1 MEAAYRKH
9 QTNLLFSGL
18 AIMAFGLWSAVKLI
32 VYLTLH
38 PEVITNIV
46 AVEALEY
53 SESKIKVFFF
63 VFFGFFVFVSLMLHF
78 FIGSS
83 AVRDARRKTRLRI
96 PYITVSVIYA
106 FLLITNG
113 VHIFPTLA
121 AEEGGGHLF
130 TTIVID
136 ATSLLALAIIVVSSH
151 KLNKIRK
158 KQVTTAGD

>member
-1 MEAAYRKH
+1 MDAAYRKY

-46 AVEALEY
+46 AVEALDH
-53 SESKIKVFFF
+53 STRRVFFF

>member
-46 AVEALEY
+46 AVEALDH
-53 SESKIKVFFF
+53 STMRVFFF

-83 AVRDARRKTRLRI
+83 AVCDARRKTRLRI
-96 PYITVSVIYA
+96 PYITVSVFYA

-113 VHIFPTLA
+113 AHIFPTLA